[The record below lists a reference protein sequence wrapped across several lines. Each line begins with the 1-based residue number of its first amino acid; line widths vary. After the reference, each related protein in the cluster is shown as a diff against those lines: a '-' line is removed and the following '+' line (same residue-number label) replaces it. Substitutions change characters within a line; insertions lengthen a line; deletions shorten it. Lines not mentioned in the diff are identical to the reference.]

1 MEARAASPTPLSW
14 RSRFASEIV
23 GRSPALEFSLQLISR
38 CADTDSTVLI
48 TGESGTGKELLA
60 RAVHRGS
67 KRGDKPFV
75 AVNCAALPESLVES
89 ELFGHAKG
97 AYTGANGSRAGRML
111 AAQGGTLFLDEVGDL
126 PLTAQSKLLRALQE
140 REVTPVG
147 SDIPVAC
154 DVRVVAATHRDLR
167 AMVDAGEFRLDLYY
181 RLNVIRVHA
190 APLRER
196 PEDVVPLARHFISMF
211 NERAGR
217 NVQGMTEHAA
227 TVLTSHAWP
236 GNVRELSNAIE
247 RAVVLS
253 TSPKLD
259 ATALGL
265 EAPRAA
271 SAPMAPAAPTP
282 ATTGSEE
289 LDLRAAIK
297 AVESEFISRALEK
310 AGGNRTE
317 AAAILGLNR
326 TTLVEKLRKLG

>member
-1 MEARAASPTPLSW
+1 MEARSISPTPLSW
-14 RSRFASEIV
+14 RHRFAPEIV

-38 CADTDSTVLI
+38 CADTDSTVLV

-67 KRGDKPFV
+67 KRSDKPFV

-147 SDIPVAC
+147 SDTPVAC

-196 PEDVVPLARHFISMF
+196 PEDVVPLAEHFIAMF

-217 NVQGMTEHAA
+217 DVRGMTAHAA
-227 TVLTSHAWP
+227 SVLTSHAWP

-253 TSPKLD
+253 TSSELD

-265 EAPRAA
+265 EAPKRSSA
-271 SAPMAPAAPTP
+271 SAKPAAPETAP
-282 ATTGSEE
+282 EE
-289 LDLRAAIK
+289 LDLRTAIK
-297 AVESEFISRALEK
+297 QVESDLISRALEK

>member
-1 MEARAASPTPLSW
+1 MKPHAVPSTVTSW
-14 RSRFASEIV
+14 RNRFAPDVV
-23 GRSPALEFSLQLISR
+23 GSSPALEFSLQLIER

-48 TGESGTGKELLA
+48 TGESGSGKELLA
-60 RAVHRGS
+60 RAVHQGS
-67 KRGDKPFV
+67 PRAARPFV
-75 AVNCAALPESLVES
+75 AVNCAALPETLVES

-97 AYTGANGSRAGRML
+97 AYTGANSARAGRVL

-126 PLTAQSKLLRALQE
+126 PLSAQAKLLRTLQE

-147 SDIPVAC
+147 SDTAVAC
-154 DVRVVAATHRDLR
+154 DLRVVAATHRDLR

-196 PEDVVPLARHFISMF
+196 PEDIVPLAEHFISMF

-217 NVQGMTEHAA
+217 NVRGLTPQTAA
-227 TVLTSHAWP
+227 MLASHTWP

-253 TSPKLD
+253 SSAILE

-265 EAPRAA
+265 E
-271 SAPMAPAAPTP
+271 PAAGVKKPS
-282 ATTGSEE
+282 TTNTVEE
-289 LDLRAAIK
+289 LDLRTAIK
-297 AVESEFISRALEK
+297 KVEGQVIARALEK

-317 AAAILGLNR
+317 AASILGLNR

>member
-1 MEARAASPTPLSW
+1 MKARAFSESCSSW
-14 RSRFASEIV
+14 RTRFASEVV
-23 GRSPALEFSLQLISR
+23 GSSPALEFSLQLLER

-67 KRGDKPFV
+67 SRRNRPFV
-75 AVNCAALPESLVES
+75 AVNCAALPEALVES

-97 AYTGANGSRAGRML
+97 AYTGANNTRSGRVL

-147 SDIPVAC
+147 SDTPVAC

-196 PEDVVPLARHFISMF
+196 PEDIVPLAEHFIAMF

-217 NVQGMTEHAA
+217 SVKGITAQTAA
-227 TVLTSHAWP
+227 VLTAHPWP

-253 TSPKLD
+253 TSSMLD
-259 ATALGL
+259 TTALGL
-265 EAPRAA
+265 EPTRTKA
-271 SAPMAPAAPTP
+271 APAKPTVP
-282 ATTGSEE
+282 VVGEE
-289 LDLRAAIK
+289 MDLRSAIK
-297 AVESEFISRALEK
+297 QVEGQLIARALEK

>member
-1 MEARAASPTPLSW
+1 MEA
-14 RSRFASEIV
+14 
-23 GRSPALEFSLQLISR
+23 
-38 CADTDSTVLI
+38 
-48 TGESGTGKELLA
+48 
-60 RAVHRGS
+60 
-67 KRGDKPFV
+67 
-75 AVNCAALPESLVES
+75 

-97 AYTGANGSRAGRML
+97 AYTGANNSRAGRML

-147 SDIPVAC
+147 SDTPVPC

-167 AMVDAGEFRLDLYY
+167 AMVEAGEFRLDLYY

-196 PEDVVPLARHFISMF
+196 PEDVVPLAEHFIAMF

-217 NVQGMTEHAA
+217 SVEGITPQAA
-227 TVLTSHAWP
+227 AALTAHPWQ

-253 TSPKLD
+253 SSPMLD
-259 ATALGL
+259 VTALGL
-265 EAPRAA
+265 EAVKGGSKAA
-271 SAPMAPAAPTP
+271 GPAVP
-282 ATTGSEE
+282 EE
-289 LDLRAAIK
+289 MDLRTAIK
-297 AVESEFISRALEK
+297 KVEGQLIARALEK

>member
-1 MEARAASPTPLSW
+1 M
-14 RSRFASEIV
+14 
-23 GRSPALEFSLQLISR
+23 GHSPALEFSLHLIER

-60 RAVHRGS
+60 RAVHQGS
-67 KRGDKPFV
+67 KRSARPFV
-75 AVNCAALPESLVES
+75 AVNCAALPESLVEA

-97 AYTGANGSRAGRML
+97 AYTGANNSRSGRML

-147 SDIPVAC
+147 SDTPVSC
-154 DVRVVAATHRDLR
+154 DVRVVAATHRDLK
-167 AMVDAGEFRLDLYY
+167 AMVEAGEFRLDLYY

-196 PEDVVPLARHFISMF
+196 PEDVVPLAEHFIAMF

-217 NVQGMTEHAA
+217 SVEGITPQAA
-227 TVLTSHAWP
+227 AALAAHPWQ

-253 TSPKLD
+253 SSPMLD
-259 ATALGL
+259 VTALGL
-265 EAPRAA
+265 EPVKTGTK
-271 SAPMAPAAPTP
+271 PAGPSVP
-282 ATTGSEE
+282 EE
-289 LDLRAAIK
+289 LDLRTAIK
-297 AVESEFISRALEK
+297 KVEGQLIARALEK

-326 TTLVEKLRKLG
+326 TTLVEKIRKLG

>member
-1 MEARAASPTPLSW
+1 MKPHAVPSTVTPW
-14 RSRFASEIV
+14 RDRFASDVV
-23 GRSPALEFSLQLISR
+23 GCSPALEFSLQLIER
-38 CADTDSTVLI
+38 CADTSSTVLI
-48 TGESGTGKELLA
+48 TGESGSGKELLA
-60 RAVHRGS
+60 RAVHNGS
-67 KRGDKPFV
+67 PRAGRPFV
-75 AVNCAALPESLVES
+75 AVNCAALPETLVES

-97 AYTGANGSRAGRML
+97 AYTGANNTRAGRVL

-126 PLTAQSKLLRALQE
+126 PLTAQSKLLRTLQE

-147 SDIPVAC
+147 SDTPIAC

-196 PEDVVPLARHFISMF
+196 PEDIVPLAEHFIAMF

-217 NVQGMTEHAA
+217 NVVGLTPQTAA
-227 TVLTSHAWP
+227 ILTSHTWP

-253 TSPKLD
+253 SSAMLE

-265 EAPRAA
+265 EPARGAKQPTA
-271 SAPMAPAAPTP
+271 SSSAI
-282 ATTGSEE
+282 EE
-289 LDLRAAIK
+289 LDLRTAIK
-297 AVESEFISRALEK
+297 KVEGQVIARALEK

-317 AAAILGLNR
+317 AASLLGLNR

>member
-1 MEARAASPTPLSW
+1 MKPHALPSTLPSW
-14 RSRFASEIV
+14 RSRFAPDVV
-23 GRSPALEFSLQLISR
+23 GRSPSLEFSLQLIER
-38 CADTDSTVLI
+38 CADTNSTVLI
-48 TGESGTGKELLA
+48 TGESGSGKELLA
-60 RAVHRGS
+60 RAVHRAS
-67 KRGDKPFV
+67 PRAEHPFV
-75 AVNCAALPESLVES
+75 AVNCAALPETLVES

-97 AYTGANGSRAGRML
+97 AFTGANNARAGRVL

-126 PLTAQSKLLRALQE
+126 PLSAQSKLLRALQE

-147 SDIPVAC
+147 SDTAVAC

-196 PEDVVPLARHFISMF
+196 PEDIVPLAEHFISMF

-217 NVQGMTEHAA
+217 NVVGLTPQTAA
-227 TVLTSHAWP
+227 MLVSHAWP
-236 GNVRELSNAIE
+236 GNIRELSNTIE

-253 TSPKLD
+253 SSPVLE

-265 EAPRAA
+265 E
-271 SAPMAPAAPTP
+271 SAPGASKPVSVTV
-282 ATTGSEE
+282 SEE
-289 LDLRAAIK
+289 LDLRTAIK
-297 AVESEFISRALEK
+297 SVESRVIARALEK
-310 AGGNRTE
+310 TGGNRTE
-317 AAAILGLNR
+317 AASILGLNR

>member
-1 MEARAASPTPLSW
+1 MEARVVVPCSW
-14 RSRFASEIV
+14 RSRFAPEVV
-23 GRSPALEFSLQLISR
+23 GHSPALEFSLQLIER

-60 RAVHRGS
+60 RSVHRGS
-67 KRGDKPFV
+67 KRSARPFV
-75 AVNCAALPESLVES
+75 AVNCAALPESLVEA

-97 AYTGANGSRAGRML
+97 AYTGANNSRAGRML

-147 SDIPVAC
+147 SDTPVPC

-167 AMVDAGEFRLDLYY
+167 AMVEAGEFRLDLYY

-196 PEDVVPLARHFISMF
+196 PEDVVPLAEHFIAMF

-217 NVQGMTEHAA
+217 SVEGITPQAA
-227 TVLTSHAWP
+227 AALTAHPWQ

-253 TSPKLD
+253 SSPMLD
-259 ATALGL
+259 VTALGL
-265 EAPRAA
+265 EAVKGGSKAA
-271 SAPMAPAAPTP
+271 GPAVP
-282 ATTGSEE
+282 EE
-289 LDLRAAIK
+289 MDLRTAIK
-297 AVESEFISRALEK
+297 KVEGQLIARALEK

>member
-1 MEARAASPTPLSW
+1 MEAHAVTPTPLTW
-14 RSRFASEIV
+14 RSRFAPEIV
-23 GRSPALEFSLQLISR
+23 GHSPALEFSLQLISR
-38 CADTDSTVLI
+38 CADTDSTVLV

-67 KRGDKPFV
+67 KRSDKPFV
-75 AVNCAALPESLVES
+75 AVNCAGLAESLVES

-140 REVTPVG
+140 REITPVG
-147 SDIPVAC
+147 SDTPVPC

-167 AMVDAGEFRLDLYY
+167 AMVEAGEFRLDLYY

-196 PEDVVPLARHFISMF
+196 PEDVVPLAEHFIAMF
-211 NERAGR
+211 NARAGR

-253 TSPKLD
+253 TSSKLD

-265 EAPRAA
+265 EAPRS
-271 SAPMAPAAPTP
+271 SAPVMVTAPAAPAVP
-282 ATTGSEE
+282 EE
-289 LDLRAAIK
+289 LDLRTAIK
-297 AVESEFISRALEK
+297 QVESDLISRALEK

>member
-1 MEARAASPTPLSW
+1 MVEA
-14 RSRFASEIV
+14 
-23 GRSPALEFSLQLISR
+23 
-38 CADTDSTVLI
+38 
-48 TGESGTGKELLA
+48 
-60 RAVHRGS
+60 
-67 KRGDKPFV
+67 
-75 AVNCAALPESLVES
+75 

-97 AYTGANGSRAGRML
+97 AYTGASSTRAGRVM

-147 SDIPVAC
+147 SDTPVPC
-154 DVRVVAATHRDLR
+154 DVRVVAATHRDLKT
-167 AMVDAGEFRLDLYY
+167 MVDAGEFRLDLYY

-196 PEDVVPLARHFISMF
+196 PEDVVPLARHFIAMF

-217 NVQGMTEHAA
+217 CVAG
-227 TVLTSHAWP
+227 LTSQAEAALASHNWP

-253 TSPKLD
+253 SSPMLD

-265 EAPRAA
+265 EAARPSKAN
-271 SAPMAPAAPTP
+271 APCAPSLP
-282 ATTGSEE
+282 EE
-289 LDLRAAIK
+289 LDLRTAIK
-297 AVESEFISRALEK
+297 RVEGQLIARALEK
-310 AGGNRTE
+310 SGGNRTE

-326 TTLVEKLRKLG
+326 TTLVEKIRKLG